1 MSRRTPVL
9 LVDEPDRAGRTTAAL
24 VASLTGRLTA
34 LSLVSGAD
42 VIGALAAGVAALG
55 RQAGETAEGRVLR
68 EGLAHGRPATNAA
81 MIWQQLGIDRW
92 LATMPASRVLDQL
105 RNDVALLLVDDLA
118 ETFELPPLVA
128 EPTGTERPETPERID
143 PVDLIVG
150 MWVLAKDTVDL
161 VQALSDS
168 SGLAESTVVPGR
180 PATNAAL
187 IWQQLG
193 IDRWL
198 ATMPASR
205 VLDQLRNDVA
215 LLLVDDLAETFD
227 LPPLIPEPVGA
238 DRPAAP
244 ERIDPLD
251 LVVGMWVLAKD
262 TVGLVEALAD
272 TAGLPED
279 TVVPG
284 RPATARVDGGVLR

>member
-1 MSRRTPVL
+1 MNRRADVR

-42 VIGALAAGVAALG
+42 VVGALAAGVAALG
-55 RQAGETAEGRVLR
+55 RQAGQTAEGVRLR
-68 EGLAHGRPATNAA
+68 KGLAH
-81 MIWQQLGIDRW
+81 
-92 LATMPASRVLDQL
+92 
-105 RNDVALLLVDDLA
+105 
-118 ETFELPPLVA
+118 
-128 EPTGTERPETPERID
+128 
-143 PVDLIVG
+143 
-150 MWVLAKDTVDL
+150 
-161 VQALSDS
+161 
-168 SGLAESTVVPGR
+168 GR

-227 LPPLIPEPVGA
+227 LPPLVAEPTGA

-244 ERIDPLD
+244 ERIDPID
-251 LVVGMWVLAKD
+251 LVVGLWVLAKD
-262 TVGLVEALAD
+262 TVDLVQALAD
-272 TAGLPED
+272 SSGLPD
-279 TVVPG
+279 DAVTPG
-284 RPATARVDGGVLR
+284 RPAPVRVDGGVLR